1 MAPVLNAGKHSL
13 GDLACLAVRQGRWPD
28 DWACVLPVPLH
39 HPERLVHGNRCQFG
53 WQVPRVA
60 APGQPH
66 HGQCPSGAQEQ
77 AHPSQGRG
85 GIHVVKRSD
94 RNDGVERAR
103 LKVIGE
109 EVAAEIL
116 DAFSASTLAGTV
128 EDRPIAVDR
137 HHMWKGLL

>member
-1 MAPVLNAGKHSL
+1 
-13 GDLACLAVRQGRWPD
+13 
-28 DWACVLPVPLH
+28 
-39 HPERLVHGNRCQFG
+39 
-53 WQVPRVA
+53 
-60 APGQPH
+60 
-66 HGQCPSGAQEQ
+66 
-77 AHPSQGRG
+77 
-85 GIHVVKRSD
+85 VKRSD

-116 DAFSASTLAGTV
+116 DAFSASTLAGPV